1 MPLSRE
7 QGRVRWMTNLP
18 AFKDPSDRNG
28 RINYAGPILAGGRII
43 LASSDGRVL
52 SLEPSNGDLIETV
65 DIDDAVNVA
74 PVVAD
79 GTLYILSDD
88 GALIAAIGAPP

>member
-1 MPLSRE
+1 MIRP
-7 QGRVRWMTNLP
+7 P
-18 AFKDPSDRNG
+18 AFKDPDDRDG
-28 RINYAGPILAGGRII
+28 RINYAGPLMAGGRII

-52 SLEPSNGDLIETV
+52 SLDPANGELLDTV
-65 DIDDAVNVA
+65 DIDAPVSVA

-88 GALIAAIGAPP
+88 GALIALR

>member
-1 MPLSRE
+1 M
-7 QGRVRWMTNLP
+7 
-18 AFKDPSDRNG
+18 
-28 RINYAGPILAGGRII
+28 AGERII

-52 SLEPSNGDLIETV
+52 SLDPATGELLDTV
-65 DIDDAVNVA
+65 NIDASVSVA

-88 GALIAAIGAPP
+88 GALIALR